1 MTSDV
6 WRALWEGLGGLE
18 LTGAGGGDV
27 RGFLGLVVA
36 VFLDGR
42 VLGPSFWEVAVGV
55 ELGVGVFGGLG
66 WT

>member
-1 MTSDV
+1 
-6 WRALWEGLGGLE
+6 LE

>member
-6 WRALWEGLGGLE
+6 WRALWEGFGGLE
-18 LTGAGGGDV
+18 LTGAGGGGV

-42 VLGPSFWEVAVGV
+42 VLGPSFWEVAVGL
-55 ELGVGVFGGLG
+55 ELGVGDFAALG
-66 WT
+66 CT